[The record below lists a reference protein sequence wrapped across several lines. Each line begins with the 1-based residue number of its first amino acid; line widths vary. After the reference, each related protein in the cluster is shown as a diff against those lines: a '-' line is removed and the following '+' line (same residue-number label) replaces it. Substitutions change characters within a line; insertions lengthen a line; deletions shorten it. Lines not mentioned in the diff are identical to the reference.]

1 MPLEREIWEGTIQEK
16 LLEDNSWLQAVSD
29 VEDSSIVNGKI
40 VHIPQAGAPS
50 KVEKNRQTLPA
61 QVKQRKDAEV
71 LYVIDEYTTDPIH
84 ISNADT
90 KELSYDKRRSILD
103 QDVENLSEEVA
114 EGMLTN
120 MVVSPIGDNKELPT
134 DHILLTTGDPVDA
147 TADGAT
153 GKRKSYTLKDLQRMR
168 VFFRNKKAW
177 SENQM
182 FCLLSAETEAQLFP
196 ADSMLTATYMASVT
210 EEEKR
215 SGVMYKVQGWKIYSR
230 SQVYTLS
237 PDKTFKAFGAVGQAT
252 DSEGSLFW
260 NKTKVEKAF
269 GTMETFD
276 RERDPQYYGDIYS
289 FLVRMG
295 GRAKRADYAGVGVL
309 MQAQSV

>member
-1 MPLEREIWEGTIQEK
+1 MPLEREIWEGTVQEK
-16 LLEDNSWLQAVSD
+16 LVEDNSWLQAVSD
-29 VEDSSIVNGKI
+29 VEDSSIVNGRI

-120 MVVSPIGDNKELPT
+120 FVVSPIGDNKELPK
-134 DHILLTTGDPVDA
+134 DHILFTTGDLVDA
-147 TADGAT
+147 SADNAT
-153 GKRKSYTLKDLQRMR
+153 GKRKAESLNDLQTMR
-168 VFFRNKKAW
+168 VFFKRKKAW
-177 SENQM
+177 TESQM
-182 FCLLSAETEAQLFP
+182 ICLLSAAAEARLFP
-196 ADSMLTATYMASVT
+196 ANSMLTATYMAAVT
-210 EEEKR
+210 EEERR
-215 SGVMYKVQGWKIYSR
+215 SGVMYKVQGWKIFSR
-230 SQVYTLS
+230 SSVYTLS
-237 PDKTFKAFGAVGQAT
+237 PDKTFKAFGGIGEAT
-252 DSEGSLFW
+252 DCEGSLFW

-309 MQAQSV
+309 MQAPAA

>member
-1 MPLEREIWEGTIQEK
+1 MPLEREIWEGTVQEK

-120 MVVSPIGDNKELPT
+120 LVVSPIGDNRELPK
-134 DHILLTTGDPVDA
+134 DHILFTTGDLVDA
-147 TADGAT
+147 SADGAT
-153 GKRKSYTLKDLQRMR
+153 GKRKAETLNDLQTMR
-168 VFFRNKKAW
+168 VFFKRKKAW
-177 SENQM
+177 TENQM
-182 FCLLSAETEAQLFP
+182 FCLLSAAAEARLFP
-196 ADSMLTATYMASVT
+196 ANSMLTATYMAAVT
-210 EEEKR
+210 EEERR

-230 SQVYTLS
+230 SSVYTLS
-237 PDKTFKAFGAVGQAT
+237 PDKIFKAFGGIGEAT
-252 DSEGSLFW
+252 DCEGSVFW

-309 MQAQSV
+309 MQAPAA

>member
-1 MPLEREIWEGTIQEK
+1 MPLEREIWEGTVQEK
-16 LLEDNSWLQAVSD
+16 LVEDNSWLQAVSD
-29 VEDSSIVNGKI
+29 VEDSSIVNGRI

-120 MVVSPIGDNKELPT
+120 FVVSPIGDNKELPK
-134 DHILLTTGDPVDA
+134 DHILFTTGDLVDA
-147 TADGAT
+147 SADNAT
-153 GKRKSYTLKDLQRMR
+153 GKRKAESLNDLQTMR
-168 VFFRNKKAW
+168 VFFKRKKAW
-177 SENQM
+177 TENQM
-182 FCLLSAETEAQLFP
+182 FCLLSAAAEARLFP
-196 ADSMLTATYMASVT
+196 ANSMLTATYMAAVT
-210 EEEKR
+210 EEERR
-215 SGVMYKVQGWKIYSR
+215 SGVMYKVQGWKIFSR
-230 SQVYTLS
+230 SSVYTLS
-237 PDKTFKAFGAVGQAT
+237 PDKTFKAFGGIGEAT
-252 DSEGSLFW
+252 DCEGSLFW

-309 MQAQSV
+309 MQAPAA

>member
-1 MPLEREIWEGTIQEK
+1 MPLEREIWEGTVQEK

-29 VEDSSIVNGKI
+29 VEDSNIVNGKI

-120 MVVSPIGDNKELPT
+120 LVVSPIGDNRELPK
-134 DHILLTTGDPVDA
+134 DHILFTTGDLVDA
-147 TADGAT
+147 SADGAT
-153 GKRKSYTLKDLQRMR
+153 GKRKAETLNDLQTMR
-168 VFFRNKKAW
+168 VFFKRKKAW
-177 SENQM
+177 TENQM
-182 FCLLSAETEAQLFP
+182 FCLLSAAAEARLFP
-196 ADSMLTATYMASVT
+196 ANSMLTATYMAAVT
-210 EEEKR
+210 EEERR

-230 SQVYTLS
+230 SSVYTLS
-237 PDKTFKAFGAVGQAT
+237 PDKIFKAFGGIGEAT
-252 DSEGSLFW
+252 DCEGSVFW

-309 MQAQSV
+309 MQAPAA

>member
-1 MPLEREIWEGTIQEK
+1 MPLEREIWEGTVQEK

-29 VEDSSIVNGKI
+29 VEDSNIVNGRI

-120 MVVSPIGDNKELPT
+120 MVVSPIGDNRELPK
-134 DHILLTTGDPVDA
+134 DHILFTTGDLVDA
-147 TADGAT
+147 SADGAT
-153 GKRKSYTLKDLQRMR
+153 GKRKAESLNDLQTMR
-168 VFFRNKKAW
+168 VFFKRKKAW
-177 SENQM
+177 TENQM
-182 FCLLSAETEAQLFP
+182 FCLLSAAAEARLFP
-196 ADSMLTATYMASVT
+196 ANSMLTATYMAAVT
-210 EEEKR
+210 EEERR

-230 SQVYTLS
+230 SSVYTLS
-237 PDKTFKAFGAVGQAT
+237 PDKIFKAFGGIGEAT
-252 DSEGSLFW
+252 DCEGSVFW

-269 GTMETFD
+269 GLMETFD

-309 MQAQSV
+309 MQAPAA

>member
-1 MPLEREIWEGTIQEK
+1 MPLEREIWEGTVQEK

-29 VEDSSIVNGKI
+29 VDDSSIVNGRI

-120 MVVSPIGDNKELPT
+120 LVVSPIGDNRELPK
-134 DHILLTTGDPVDA
+134 DHILFTTGDLVDA
-147 TADGAT
+147 SADGAT
-153 GKRKSYTLKDLQRMR
+153 GKRKAETLNDLQTMR
-168 VFFRNKKAW
+168 VFFKRKKAW
-177 SENQM
+177 TENQM
-182 FCLLSAETEAQLFP
+182 FCLLSAAAEARLFP
-196 ADSMLTATYMASVT
+196 ANSMLTATYMAAVT
-210 EEEKR
+210 EEERR

-230 SQVYTLS
+230 SSVYTLS
-237 PDKTFKAFGAVGQAT
+237 PDKIFKAFGGIGEAT
-252 DSEGSLFW
+252 DCEGSVFW

-309 MQAQSV
+309 MQAPAA

>member
-1 MPLEREIWEGTIQEK
+1 MPLEREIWEGTVQEK
-16 LLEDNSWLQAVSD
+16 LVEDNSWLQAVSD
-29 VEDSSIVNGKI
+29 VEDSSIVNGRI

-120 MVVSPIGDNKELPT
+120 FVVSPIGDNKELPK
-134 DHILLTTGDPVDA
+134 DHILFTTGDLVDA
-147 TADGAT
+147 SADGST
-153 GKRKSYTLKDLQRMR
+153 GKRKAESLNDLQTMR
-168 VFFRNKKAW
+168 VFFKRKKAW
-177 SENQM
+177 TENQM
-182 FCLLSAETEAQLFP
+182 FCLLSAAAEARLFP
-196 ADSMLTATYMASVT
+196 ANSMLTATYMAAVT
-210 EEEKR
+210 EEERR
-215 SGVMYKVQGWKIYSR
+215 SGVMYKVQGWKIFSR
-230 SQVYTLS
+230 SSVYTLS
-237 PDKTFKAFGAVGQAT
+237 PEKTFKAFGGIGEAT
-252 DSEGSLFW
+252 DCEGSLFW

-309 MQAQSV
+309 MQAPAA

>member
-1 MPLEREIWEGTIQEK
+1 MPLEREIWEGTVQEK
-16 LLEDNSWLQAVSD
+16 LVEDNSWLQAVSD
-29 VEDSSIVNGKI
+29 VEDSSIVNGRI

-120 MVVSPIGDNKELPT
+120 FVVSPIGDNKELPK
-134 DHILLTTGDPVDA
+134 DHILFTTGDLVDA
-147 TADGAT
+147 SADGST
-153 GKRKSYTLKDLQRMR
+153 GKRKAESLNDLQTMR
-168 VFFRNKKAW
+168 VFFKRKKAW
-177 SENQM
+177 TENQM
-182 FCLLSAETEAQLFP
+182 FCLLSAAAEARLFP
-196 ADSMLTATYMASVT
+196 ANSMLTATYMAAVT
-210 EEEKR
+210 EEERR
-215 SGVMYKVQGWKIYSR
+215 SGVMYKVQGWKIFSR
-230 SQVYTLS
+230 SSVYTLS
-237 PDKTFKAFGAVGQAT
+237 PDKTFKAFGGIGEAT
-252 DSEGSLFW
+252 DCEGSLFW

-309 MQAQSV
+309 MQAPAA

>member
-1 MPLEREIWEGTIQEK
+1 MPLEREIWEGTVQEK

-29 VEDSSIVNGKI
+29 VEDSNIVNGRI

-120 MVVSPIGDNKELPT
+120 MVVSPVGDNRELPK
-134 DHILLTTGDPVDA
+134 DHILFTTGDLVDA
-147 TADGAT
+147 SADGAT
-153 GKRKSYTLKDLQRMR
+153 GKRKAESLNDLQTMR
-168 VFFRNKKAW
+168 VFFKRKKAW
-177 SENQM
+177 TENQM
-182 FCLLSAETEAQLFP
+182 FCLLSAAAEARLFP
-196 ADSMLTATYMASVT
+196 ANSMLTATYMAAVT
-210 EEEKR
+210 EEERR

-230 SQVYTLS
+230 SSVYTLS
-237 PDKTFKAFGAVGQAT
+237 PDKIFKAFGGIGEAT
-252 DSEGSLFW
+252 DCEGSVFW

-269 GTMETFD
+269 GLMETFD

-309 MQAQSV
+309 MQAPAA